1 MATKTTGLHR
11 RPTYHELIEEIQRD
25 EKIKLPNRDAIFLR
39 NSPYMSFLD
48 GQGTA
53 EMQNQQDRKQM
64 EVEAE
69 HVLTERA
76 TAQNVGVAE
85 LRAHRNM
92 ENTSRKVETMLGG
105 TGTFPN
111 EPMGDVATG
120 SGITVDDFAFGPWA
134 KGLGKGKHGDQP
146 RPLQTVEPQTVQS
159 GPVHVDNRV
168 TQHIHLDQRVT
179 HLLTA
184 EAVQQEVKKTQVE
197 RLVAKIEQDE
207 LMHHQKNDPVVTLMD
222 TTGVTERVKR
232 EAGEEQAKVTRS
244 KVEPLPPRT
253 PAPVPTIQPMPNPTL
268 QEKVVIPAPI
278 VQPDPIAVKRPAPE
292 TQPEP
297 KAKAK
302 AIPASVKEESI
313 LKGVD
318 RIHAFAELEKE
329 LREEKKQ
336 VDKERKDK
344 DKTEESNRIAV
355 ARIHHVA
362 DLEKELREASEKK
375 GMPKQVEYNPVEP
388 AKPAVK
394 EKAPPTQNEKGAKK
408 PKQTDPG
415 PDRVEPAPI
424 EVDIPKPPNKK
435 QLTAIMEGGLKAII
449 PGEKRGTAE
458 TEGEAPPTQNE
469 KGTKKPK
476 PLSPVEKVI
485 DKMVSVLKPA
495 SRATPN
501 TMETLK
507 GMIKHIPPEAQALFK
522 TMYPAK
528 PLAIKDEND
537 PTILEHLKRVF
548 TTISPTNYAVTAD
561 VLNTLFKMNE
571 EATVEKRDKIMA
583 IMNHLPE
590 ETAKVTAK
598 KATDT
603 VKKSQ
608 FDKTHTPSARKAPGD
623 TKKDNN
629 PSPAYWRKQPL
640 GYLKDQLESH
650 RNIKFPEDAFKGKNA
665 YNRKDLV
672 TFLQSVD
679 KIGRFAVA

>member
-1 MATKTTGLHR
+1 
-11 RPTYHELIEEIQRD
+11 
-25 EKIKLPNRDAIFLR
+25 
-39 NSPYMSFLD
+39 MSFLD

-85 LRAHRNM
+85 LRVHRNM

-105 TGTFPN
+105 TGNFPD
-111 EPMGDVATG
+111 EPMDEKGDKKQFTKEAVT
-120 SGITVDDFAFGPWA
+120 FGR
-134 KGLGKGKHGDQP
+134 QP
-146 RPLQTVEPQTVQS
+146 S

-184 EAVQQEVKKTQVE
+184 DAVQQEVKKTQVE
-197 RLVAKIEQDE
+197 RMVDKIQRDE
-207 LMHHQKNDPVVTLMD
+207 IMHQKNDPVVTLMD

-355 ARIHHVA
+355 ARIQHVA
-362 DLEKELREASEKK
+362 DLEKELREEKEKK
-375 GMPKQVEYNPVEP
+375 DKDQKKPKQVEYNPVEP

-424 EVDIPKPPNKK
+424 KPAPIKQAKPPNKK